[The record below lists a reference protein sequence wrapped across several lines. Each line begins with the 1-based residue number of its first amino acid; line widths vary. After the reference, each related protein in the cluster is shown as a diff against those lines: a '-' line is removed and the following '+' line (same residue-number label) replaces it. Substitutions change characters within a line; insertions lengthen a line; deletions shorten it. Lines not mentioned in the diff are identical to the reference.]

1 MIALQIENVKDFMS
15 RLFQGDM
22 FDKFH
27 VNRAEVT
34 TFITLTADGKKN
46 VSWFDSDEED
56 NGDRLVV
63 WRQLKPVIFSF
74 IRGNKTPDRLE
85 IDFSHY
91 MKDGDMGSLR
101 IQYSENGLFVYT
113 GYMQRE
119 FVIDKGKQQAWD
131 ENCIAFIKKNQI
143 ISTLLK

>member
-1 MIALQIENVKDFMS
+1 MIALQIENVKDFMA

-27 VNRAEVT
+27 VNRVEVT

-46 VSWFDSDEED
+46 AAWFDSDEED
-56 NGDRLVV
+56 DGDRLVV

-74 IRGNKTPDRLE
+74 IRGNKTPNRLQ

-113 GYMQRE
+113 GYMQKE
-119 FVIDKGKQQAWD
+119 FVADRGKQQEWD

-143 ISTLLK
+143 ISTLID